1 MSHESQDTAKK
12 RAKNIF
18 LNESHIIRT
27 ILGVNAKS
35 SDISDTV
42 LNSTATHALQG
53 VPLQWIGPKLSCFP
67 DAGLEAE
74 LELGA
79 RIRCANGF
87 KKHACRII

>member
-1 MSHESQDTAKK
+1 MSPKIQQKNTQKK
-12 RAKNIF
+12 N
-18 LNESHIIRT
+18 LNDPHIIRT

-35 SDISDTV
+35 SDISDMV